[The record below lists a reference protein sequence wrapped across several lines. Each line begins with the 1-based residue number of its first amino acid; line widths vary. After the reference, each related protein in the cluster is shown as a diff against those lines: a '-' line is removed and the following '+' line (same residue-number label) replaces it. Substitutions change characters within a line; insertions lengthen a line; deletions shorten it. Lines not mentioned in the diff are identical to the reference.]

1 MKTVDILL
9 VEDNPDDAE
18 MSLYA
23 FNTSLDKLTPRLW
36 HVKDGVE
43 ALQFIFGN
51 NPDVMAEMVTIK
63 LIILDIKMP
72 RLNGF
77 DVLSALKE
85 DPRTKDIPV
94 IILTSSKEKSDLLMA
109 YNLGAERYIV
119 KPIAFDEYVTTIAEI
134 GEYWKK
140 MRTPLKH
147 KRLRKIPFDGK

>member
-23 FNTSLDKLTPRLW
+23 FNTSLEKLTPKLW

-43 ALQFIFGN
+43 ALQFIFGDKGIN
-51 NPDVMAEMVTIK
+51 EPDLVNIK

-77 DVLSALKE
+77 DVLAALKE
-85 DPRTKDIPV
+85 DARTKDIPV
-94 IILTSSKEKSDLLMA
+94 IILTSSKEKSDLLLA
-109 YNLGAERYIV
+109 YNLGAEKYIV
-119 KPIAFDEYVTTIAEI
+119 KPIAFEEYVSTIAEI

-147 KRLRKIPFDGK
+147 KRLRKVPIDTK

>member
-1 MKTVDILL
+1 MKIVDILL

-23 FNTSLDKLTPRLW
+23 FNSSLEKLTPKLW

-51 NPDVMAEMVTIK
+51 KEMLDPSAMVNIK

-77 DVLSALKE
+77 DVLTALKE
-85 DPRTKDIPV
+85 DDRTKDIPV
-94 IILTSSKEKSDLLMA
+94 IILTSSKEKSDLLRA
-109 YNLGAERYIV
+109 YNLGAEKYIV
-119 KPIAFDEYVTTIAEI
+119 KPILFEEYISTIAEI
-134 GEYWKK
+134 CKYWKNK
-140 MRTPLKH
+140 NVPLKH
-147 KRLRKIPFDGK
+147 KRLKKIPLNL

>member
-23 FNTSLDKLTPRLW
+23 FNTSLEKLTPKLW

-43 ALQFIFGN
+43 ALQFIFGDKGIN
-51 NPDVMAEMVTIK
+51 EPDLVNIK

-77 DVLSALKE
+77 DVLAALKE
-85 DPRTKDIPV
+85 DARTKDIPV
-94 IILTSSKEKSDLLMA
+94 IILTSSKEKSDLLTA
-109 YNLGAERYIV
+109 YNLGAEKYIV
-119 KPIAFDEYVTTIAEI
+119 KPIAFEEYVSTIAEI

-147 KRLRKIPFDGK
+147 KRLRKVPIDTK

>member
-23 FNTSLDKLTPRLW
+23 FNTSLEKLTPKLW

-51 NPDVMAEMVTIK
+51 KDMLEATAHFHIK
-63 LIILDIKMP
+63 LILLDIKMP

-85 DPRTKDIPV
+85 DPRTKD
-94 IILTSSKEKSDLLMA
+94 
-109 YNLGAERYIV
+109 
-119 KPIAFDEYVTTIAEI
+119 FQ
-134 GEYWKK
+134 
-140 MRTPLKH
+140 
-147 KRLRKIPFDGK
+147 